1 MDYLISGL
9 LAKMPTGLWEKIIM
23 AFEKGFGSFALS
35 IIVLTIIIKL
45 LMSPVDFFNRRTN
58 KKMATMQ
65 KKIQS
70 QVDAINKKYAND
82 NKTKNQKLGELYQ
95 REKINPMSSCLVMLV
110 NLALTLTIFIT
121 LLNGMNA
128 MASYKIATEFENLQT
143 EYVAEYV
150 QEAYSK
156 NIYDEISE
164 NPDKS
169 IYEICKPYIDEINAL
184 GDEQKNDVVSKA
196 NESVAKKYKAIK
208 EGFLWIDNIWMA
220 DSPMANSVPTFS
232 NFASVAKL
240 TKEEKA
246 DEAYKAVYEQI
257 MNPLRES
264 SGRANG
270 YFILL
275 ILCAGLSFLNQYL
288 MTKKQKKENPQIPTN
303 KAMLVIMPIIMAVF
317 TLFYTT
323 MFSLYLV
330 SSQAVSIGL
339 TPLINLVSDK
349 LDKKNESKQSEVIP
363 GRMQR
368 VVVIK
373 DEQASEQVKQT
384 EKQNSQG
391 KKENKSKKK

>member
-1 MDYLISGL
+1 MDYLISSL
-9 LAKMPTGLWEKIIM
+9 LATKPTGLWEKIIM
-23 AFEKGFGSFALS
+23 AFEEGFGSFALS

-45 LMSPVDFFNRRTN
+45 IMSPIDFFNRRTN
-58 KKMATMQ
+58 KKMTTMQ

-82 NKTKNQKLGELYQ
+82 AKTKNQKLGELYQ
-95 REKINPMSSCLVMLV
+95 KEKINPMSSCIVMLV

-121 LLNGMNA
+121 LLNGMNT
-128 MASYKIATEFENLQT
+128 MASYKIANEFENLQI

-150 QEAYSK
+150 SSIGG
-156 NIYDEISE
+156 NIYDEIKSE
-164 NPDKS
+164 ENKDKS
-169 IYEICKPYIDEINAL
+169 VFEICKPYIDKIFNEIADEDSKNA
-184 GDEQKNDVVSKA
+184 VISKA
-196 NESVAKKYKAIK
+196 NENVAKKYKEIK

-220 DSPMANSVPTFS
+220 DSPMVKSVPTFE
-232 NFASVAKL
+232 NFSTVARL

-246 DEAYKAVYEQI
+246 DETYKAVYDQI
-257 MNPLRES
+257 MNPLREN

-288 MTKKQKKENPQIPTN
+288 MTKKQKKENPQMPTN
-303 KAMLVIMPIIMAVF
+303 KAMLIIMPLIMAVF

-330 SSQAVSIGL
+330 TSQAVSIGL
-339 TPLINLVSDK
+339 TPLIDLINDKIDKNKSDK
-349 LDKKNESKQSEVIP
+349 ESEVIP

-373 DEQASEQVKQT
+373 DEQDEEQKTQKKSNKKQ
-384 EKQNSQG
+384 KNS
-391 KKENKSKKK
+391 

>member
-1 MDYLISGL
+1 MDYLISSL
-9 LAKMPTGLWEKIIM
+9 LATKPTGLWEKIIM
-23 AFEKGFGSFALS
+23 AFEEGFGSFALS

-45 LMSPVDFFNRRTN
+45 IMSPIDFFNRRTN
-58 KKMATMQ
+58 KKMTTMQ

-82 NKTKNQKLGELYQ
+82 AKTKNQKLGELYQ
-95 REKINPMSSCLVMLV
+95 KEKINPMSSCIVMLV

-121 LLNGMNA
+121 LLNGMNT
-128 MASYKIATEFENLQT
+128 MASYKIANEFENLQI

-150 QEAYSK
+150 SSIGG
-156 NIYDEISE
+156 NIYDEIKSE
-164 NPDKS
+164 ENKDKS
-169 IYEICKPYIDEINAL
+169 VFEICKPYIDKINEIADEDSKNA
-184 GDEQKNDVVSKA
+184 VISKA
-196 NESVAKKYKAIK
+196 NENVAKKYKEIK

-220 DSPMANSVPTFS
+220 DSPMVKSVPTFE
-232 NFASVAKL
+232 NFSTVARL

-246 DEAYKAVYEQI
+246 DETYKAVYDQI
-257 MNPLRES
+257 MNPLREN

-288 MTKKQKKENPQIPTN
+288 MTKKQKKENPQMPTN
-303 KAMLVIMPIIMAVF
+303 KAMLIIMPLIMAVF

-330 SSQAVSIGL
+330 TSQAVSIGL
-339 TPLINLVSDK
+339 TPLIDLINDKIDKNKSDK
-349 LDKKNESKQSEVIP
+349 ESEVIP

-373 DEQASEQVKQT
+373 DEQDEEQKTQKKSNKKQ
-384 EKQNSQG
+384 KNS
-391 KKENKSKKK
+391 